1 VQHYT
6 QHIKNKGGDEL
17 LMEISHISK
26 LLEGI
31 DCNIRE
37 NILLSDVT
45 RWKIGGV
52 AKLVVEP
59 NSINGLSS
67 LLEIL
72 HTNNIPK
79 LVVGSTSNLL
89 FSDEGL
95 DIPLIQIGSGLSK
108 VEIQGGKVTCE
119 SGIWVPGFARRLAAA
134 GLSGLEHICGIP
146 GTLGGLIY
154 MNGGSQRKGIG
165 SHILNVTTI
174 DSSGR
179 LKIYSNSECEFGYRS
194 SIFQSKNEII
204 VSCQL
209 ELVPKEPKKIKH
221 EILSILRSRR
231 LKFPNKL
238 PNCGSVFV
246 SDPAMYADYGPPGK
260 VIEDAGL
267 KGMKKGNAAISQ
279 THANFIVNEG
289 KATAD
294 DVLYLIYLARKSVQE
309 NTGYQLRAEAIFID
323 KNGTQSPAHLIAEKL
338 WGNIL
343 TM

>member
-1 VQHYT
+1 VQHFI
-6 QHIKNKGGDEL
+6 QHIKNNCGDES
-17 LMEISHISK
+17 LMEISLISK
-26 LLEGI
+26 LLEGV
-31 DCNIRE
+31 DCKIRE
-37 NILLSDVT
+37 NIFLSDFT
-45 RWKIGGV
+45 RWKIGGL
-52 AKLVVEP
+52 AKLVIEP
-59 NSINGLSS
+59 NSIKGLSS
-67 LLEIL
+67 LLEL
-72 HTNNIPK
+72 FQANNIPK

-95 DIPLIQIGSGLSK
+95 HIPLIQIGSGLSK
-108 VEIQGGKVTCE
+108 IEFKGNKIICE

-165 SHILNVTTI
+165 SHILNVKTI

-179 LKIYSNSECEFGYRS
+179 LKIYSNDECQFGYRS

-204 VSCQL
+204 VSCEI
-209 ELVPKEPKKIKH
+209 ELVSKAPKEIKR

-267 KGMKKGNAAISQ
+267 KGVRRGNAAISEL
-279 THANFIVNEG
+279 HANFIVNEG
-289 KATAD
+289 GASAK
-294 DVLYLIYLARKSVQE
+294 DVLELIHLARESVE
-309 NTGYQLRAEAIFID
+309 RNTGYTLKAEAIFIEPD
-323 KNGTQSPAHLIAEKL
+323 GTLKSAHVKASELQ
-338 WGNIL
+338 
-343 TM
+343 